1 MIRTL
6 TIAILL
12 GLPLPALAVSASIEL
27 EAPIRRSVDAGDAAK
42 TPAGAVALT
51 INGLSEL
58 WNASSVRLSGMPM
71 PDGDDVTLLLTRQ
84 GNPIEATWFVSHD
97 ILGRE
102 QRTHLPPASVV
113 LLAGTVEGEPGSAV
127 FLGLAENQA
136 QGWIET
142 SEGLHLIS
150 TSPEGGPT
158 LMFRV
163 GADRGGIDL
172 PAPGLTHELGT
183 PTINAQPRDEVANPF
198 VPVTDYDRL
207 LLEMQNPD
215 SPLRELV
222 MGDRVRR
229 FPDFLDGANRAI
241 LQLDPIVGACCVL
254 PGFCFQ
260 LTAEGC
266 ADFCESPDDFC
277 DNVVGSD
284 PSVPYSV
291 DNPPQCWLGP
301 GVPCDE
307 RWVCFES
314 FEDPA
319 DPGHPG
325 TGNWFGACCIE
336 DPLDPGMFDIIDL
349 SACDCAYRGGRFVI
363 EPAVCLGE
371 ELATPEEMPADNFVS
386 AAEILALDPFFC
398 SSAPGAC
405 CIEQQVLC
413 EDFSDDPDDPILEYF
428 KEVACI
434 NVPQS
439 ICDDA
444 GIITDS
450 FNGTGQAGYWTKEC
464 FPCVFTAN
472 LGNGNQETGTDWQD
486 FMCPAT
492 MQNETSGGVHAP
504 PQAECQYARLAIDTD
519 GWYLDRFDGDVQA
532 AQRYATMLMA
542 SVNWILERD
551 ALVSYQIGDL
561 ILRGADGADPVY
573 YIAGA
578 CCFGADCY
586 ENQLEAQCPTDA
598 GAMWLGPG
606 TSCQDL
612 LGDCTPG
619 SQIDDDI
626 NWSILNTYAQMW
638 TEWNLAENDV
648 AHQFHDIRESS
659 NFILL
664 LSGFPYERPYFS
676 DSNTYP
682 GEFGVET
689 QDVAAGEQRTLCVQG
704 DPPYAVAAVR
714 GTFPWPGTP
723 FDRDNA
729 NWDLVATVRALGLGI
744 GVNETSSYGYDRC
757 FGPPCEGVSASTDCV
772 HKYYNSGL
780 YNESLPVNT
789 EAMPPTLMSYC
800 ASCPGGTAN
809 LQLRFRSEISARIY
823 SRFAN
828 MDCSWSGAGGL
839 DPNQPNV
846 PYAADDFYINTSG
859 VSQYLDVMVNDVAP
873 GCVTQ
878 YDDPDSLFPM
888 ELSQLGV
895 FDAANPTIPQWW
907 PNGSGNLPA
916 ATILGGT
923 VDIVDDPAN
932 PDAGQVVL
940 YTPPAEFC
948 GVDVF
953 QYEIVTVP
961 PVLDP
966 PVDPE
971 AATARVRIVQQG
983 CTNSLTVCPPCYES
997 VTEPTVP
1004 ATPPVPPYGTDVMVL
1019 NDVAGSL
1026 VDSFSWSNLQLTLSD
1041 TASTSPQEAFLRVW
1055 LSSDAGVPT
1064 DPDSTPPPFFD
1075 VHPFGTQAECGPTP
1089 DFVWDGSAIVSSSG
1103 TCVAPANLYVP
1114 PSGEILVQCLEESDD
1129 VPGADATWT
1138 GGEVCVVS
1146 EPTNATGACC
1156 LDGLCYETT
1165 AYDCIA
1171 LDWSYQWEY
1180 DIPAARWNY
1189 QMVQDRNASGFF
1201 MGAGTTCTERDW
1213 CRRTAPCC
1221 FTGPDGEARCAELTC
1236 EECRDLGGTL
1246 RDVWANTVFNGTEH
1260 CTEPG
1265 GMRVPLGNPLANQ
1278 ILPLWDT
1285 PCEFPVC
1292 ATEPDN
1298 TVGACCME
1306 MGGSRFC
1313 SDLTRLDCEDMDG
1326 IWSIRGRCDQVPCTP
1341 FGACCTLNATG
1352 DFESCVDGI
1361 DSQQCQLMWDGL
1373 DAGYSIAF
1381 HPGETCGTTACDNQ
1395 TIGACCLPDQ
1405 DICCESFTREVCD
1418 LVYGEF
1424 LGDGSDCTTC
1434 SAVVAA
1440 GGACSIV
1447 SGDVSVCTTD
1457 LVQTMCESLGGQWYA
1472 GVQACNEGVPGPGIG
1487 FSGPVGACCYEFDCV
1502 SSVTEMDCIAAGGHW
1517 IAKED
1522 NPWHPRCEPTAT
1534 GPLWGSC
1541 CYDNSTFG
1549 RVCVDKPNQA
1559 ACEALPGG
1567 SWCGAERCDFQ
1578 TGACSEVCP
1587 MLNLCTPGLC
1597 TIELDSSTLA
1607 IAYTIETV
1615 AADQQRCL
1623 DRGGV
1628 WGGPVTASSWA
1639 PRIVG
1644 DVDGDGKVGAMDLLR
1659 LLAVWG
1665 SHNDAADLDGSGRV
1679 DVDDLRQLLS
1689 RWR

>member
-1 MIRTL
+1 MNRTVI
-6 TIAILL
+6 IAIF
-12 GLPLPALAVSASIEL
+12 LAVLSPAWALSATVEV
-27 EAPIRRSVDAGDAAK
+27 EAPIRRSLAAADVAK
-42 TPAGAVALT
+42 TPPGAVALT

-58 WNASSVRLSGMPM
+58 WNASSVRLSSMPM
-71 PDGDDVTLLLTRQ
+71 PDGDNVTLLLTRQ
-84 GNPIEATWFVSHD
+84 ANPVEATWFVTQDS
-97 ILGRE
+97 LGRE
-102 QRTHLPPASVV
+102 QRSHLPAAPVL
-113 LLAGTVEGEPGSAV
+113 LLAGTVEGDPGSAV

-172 PAPGLTHELGT
+172 PAPGLTREIGT
-183 PTINAQPRDEVANPF
+183 PTINGQPRDDVTNPF

-222 MGDRVRR
+222 MGERVRR

-241 LQLDPIVGACCVL
+241 IQLDPIVGACCVL

-284 PSVPYSV
+284 PDEPYSV

-314 FEDPA
+314 FDDPS
-319 DPGHPG
+319 DPDHPG
-325 TGNWFGACCIE
+325 NGNWFGACCIE
-336 DPLDPGMFDIIDL
+336 DPLDPGMFDIVDL
-349 SACDCAYRGGRFVI
+349 SACECGYRGGRFVI
-363 EPAVCLGE
+363 EPAVCLGDD
-371 ELATPEEMPADNFVS
+371 LAAPGQMPADNFVS
-386 AAEILALDPFFC
+386 AAEIIAIDPFFC

-413 EDFSDDPDDPILEYF
+413 EDFSDDPQNPILEYF

-434 NVPQS
+434 SVPQA
-439 ICDDA
+439 ICEDA
-444 GIITDS
+444 DIITDS

-464 FPCVFTAN
+464 FPCVFSAN
-472 LGNGNQETGTDWQD
+472 VGGATEGQA
-486 FMCPAT
+486 FICPAT

-504 PQAECQYARLAIDTD
+504 PQTECQYAQLTVDTD
-519 GWYLDRFDGDVQA
+519 SWYLDRFDGDVQA
-532 AQRYATMLMA
+532 GQRYATLLMA

-551 ALVSYQIGDL
+551 ALVSFQIGDL
-561 ILRGADGADPVY
+561 ILRGADDADPVY
-573 YIAGA
+573 YVAGA

-586 ENQLEAQCPTDA
+586 ENQTEAQCPASA
-598 GAMWLGPG
+598 GATWLGPG
-606 TSCQDL
+606 TSCQDFQ
-612 LGDCTPG
+612 GVCTPDPV
-619 SQIDDDI
+619 IDPDI
-626 NWSILNTYAQMW
+626 NWSIVNTYAQMAS
-638 TEWNLAENDV
+638 EWNLAASDPD
-648 AHQFHDIRESS
+648 HQFYDIRTSS

-664 LSGFPYERPYFS
+664 LSGFSYERPYFS
-676 DSNTYP
+676 DSDTYP

-689 QDVAAGEQRTLCVQG
+689 QDVAAGVQRTLCVEG
-704 DPPYAVAAVR
+704 ASPYAVAAVR

-723 FDRDNA
+723 FGSDNS
-729 NWDLVATVRALGLGI
+729 NWDLVAAVRALGLGI

-757 FGPPCEGVSASTDCV
+757 FGPPCEGVSVSADCT
-772 HKYYNSGL
+772 HQYFNSGL
-780 YNESLPVNT
+780 YTDDVLPINT
-789 EAMPPTLMSYC
+789 DAMPPTLMSYC
-800 ASCPGGTAN
+800 ASCPGGSSN
-809 LQLRFRSEISARIY
+809 LQLRFRSEIGARIY

-839 DPNQPNV
+839 DPNEPNV
-846 PYAADDFYINTSG
+846 PYASDDFYINVNG
-859 VSQYLDVMVNDVAP
+859 VSQYLDVMANDVAP
-873 GCVTQ
+873 GCAAQ
-878 YDDPDSLFPM
+878 YDDPTALFPM

-895 FDAANPTIPQWW
+895 FDAANPTEPDWQ
-907 PNGSGNLPA
+907 PGGSGGLPG

-923 VDIVDDPAN
+923 IDIVDDPNNPA
-932 PDAGQVVL
+932 PDANQVVL
-940 YTPPAEFC
+940 YTPPADFC

-953 QYEIVTVP
+953 EYEIETIP

-966 PVDPE
+966 PVVLE
-971 AATARVRIVQQG
+971 IATARVQIVQQG
-983 CTNSLTVCPPCYES
+983 CTNALTVCPPCYES

-1004 ATPPVPPYGTDVMVL
+1004 ATPPVPPYSNDVMVI

-1026 VDSFSWSNLQLTLSD
+1026 VDSFSWSGLQLTLAD

-1055 LSSDAGVPT
+1055 LSSEAGVPI
-1064 DPDSTPPPFFD
+1064 DPNSTPPPFFD

-1089 DFVWDGSAIVSSSG
+1089 DFVWNGSAIVSSSG
-1103 TCVAPANLYVP
+1103 TCIAPVNLFVP

-1129 VPGADATWT
+1129 LPGADATWT

-1180 DIPAARWNY
+1180 DVTSSRWDY
-1189 QMVQDRNASGFF
+1189 RMVQDKNASGFF

-1221 FTGPDGEARCAELTC
+1221 FLGPDDEMRCAELTC
-1236 EECRDLGGTL
+1236 EECRDIGGTL
-1246 RDVWANTVFNGTEH
+1246 RDVLGNTVFNGTEH
-1260 CTEPG
+1260 CDVPG
-1265 GMRVPLGNPLANQ
+1265 GMRIPFGAPRSPQ

-1292 ATEPDN
+1292 DTPPSY

-1306 MGGSRFC
+1306 IGGARFC
-1313 SDLTRLDCEDMDG
+1313 SDLTRIDCEDLG
-1326 IWSIRGRCDQVPCTP
+1326 GTWSIRGRCDQVPCTP
-1341 FGACCTLNATG
+1341 LGACCTLTANG
-1352 DFESCVDGI
+1352 SVDSCVDGI
-1361 DSQQCQLMWDGL
+1361 DAQACQLLWDGVPL
-1373 DAGYSIAF
+1373 GFSVVF
-1381 HPGETCGTTACDNQ
+1381 HSGETCNTTVCDIDA
-1395 TIGACCLPDQ
+1395 TGACCLADQ
-1405 DICCESFTREVCD
+1405 NICCDSFTREVCD
-1418 LVYGEF
+1418 LVYGTF
-1424 LGDGSDCTTC
+1424 LGSGSDCTTC
-1434 SAVVAA
+1434 SSAAAA

-1447 SGDVSVCTTD
+1447 SGDISVCTID
-1457 LVQTMCESLGGQWYA
+1457 LAETVCQNLGGQWY
-1472 GVQACNEGVPGPGIG
+1472 GGMQTCNEGVPGPGIG
-1487 FSGPVGACCYEFDCV
+1487 FNGLVGACCYEFECV
-1502 SSVTEMDCIAAGGHW
+1502 GSVSEMDCIVAGGHL
-1517 IAKED
+1517 IAKAD
-1522 NPWHPRCEPTAT
+1522 NPWHPGCEPTAT

-1541 CYDNSTFG
+1541 CYDNTNFG
-1549 RVCVDKPNQA
+1549 RVCIDQPNQT
-1559 ACEALPGG
+1559 ACESLPGG
-1567 SWCGAERCDFQ
+1567 SWCGAERCEFQ
-1578 TGACSEVCP
+1578 TGACGAVCP
-1587 MLNLCTPGLC
+1587 SLNLCAPGLC
-1597 TIELDSSTLA
+1597 TIELGSSTGQTN
-1607 IAYTIETV
+1607 YFIETI
-1615 AADQQRCL
+1615 AADRQRCD

-1628 WGGPVTASSWA
+1628 WGGPVTAA
-1639 PRIVG
+1639 AFTPRVAG
-1644 DVDGDGKVGAMDLLR
+1644 DLDGDGTVGPMDLLR
-1659 LLAVWG
+1659 LLAAWG
-1665 SHNDAADLDGSGRV
+1665 SDNHSADLDGSGYV
-1679 DVDDLRQLLS
+1679 DVNDLRQLLS